1 MLSKEDCIKRFKNRG
16 VEWDYDLERDWC
28 YTVCN
33 WDDDWK
39 QAWINQNVFNRQNK
53 NRYYADQDE
62 EEILWDDGYD
72 YI

>member
-39 QAWINQNVFNRQNK
+39 QAWIN
-53 NRYYADQDE
+53 
-62 EEILWDDGYD
+62 
-72 YI
+72 